1 MTKILVIED
10 EELVRNNI
18 LDLLEAENFETLAA
32 ADGKIGLELAISQTP
47 DLILCDL
54 MMPNIDGYE
63 VLKRLHLQ
71 AATATI
77 PFIFLTAITAK
88 ADLRKGMDLGADDYL
103 TKPFTRSELLNAI
116 MSRLQKRTNAL
127 KHISKVNQNP
137 AILLPEFRILKSC
150 LLRTLSQK
158 NLREFQIHYQP
169 IVDTSSGLIVAA
181 ESLVRWQSS
190 ELGLI
195 SPAELIPL
203 AESTG
208 LIIPIGEWLINNVCN
223 QTKIW
228 QDAGYQNFYT
238 TINISI
244 NQLLQPD
251 FISKILES
259 LAENNLHP
267 SSLEL
272 EIAEG
277 MIEQDMNMTI
287 NRIEKLQSHG
297 LRFAIDDFGTGR
309 SSLIYL
315 KQLPINTLK
324 IDHYFIH
331 NIDKDKQKSAIT
343 KGIIEMAHNLNLQVV
358 AEGVE
363 TRAELNIVRA
373 HKCDTMQGY
382 LLSHPLPV
390 AEFEEL
396 LLTDKRLIT
405 SISTSV

>member
-10 EELVRNNI
+10 EESVRENI
-18 LDLLEAENFETLAA
+18 LDLLEAESFETIAA
-32 ADGKIGLELAISQTP
+32 ADGKIGLDLAISEIP

-54 MMPNIDGYE
+54 MMPNLNGYE
-63 VLKRLHLQ
+63 VLKKLHLQ
-71 AATATI
+71 AVTATI
-77 PFIFLTAITAK
+77 PFVFLTARTAR
-88 ADLRKGMDLGADDYL
+88 ADLRQGMNLGADDYL
-103 TKPFTRSELLNAI
+103 TKPFTRSELLNTI
-116 MSRLQKRTNAL
+116 MSRLEKKATAF
-127 KHISKVNQNP
+127 KYISKTNKNS
-137 AILLPEFRILKSC
+137 ARFLPEFQILKTC
-150 LLRTLSQK
+150 LLKTLAK
-158 NLREFQIHYQP
+158 RNLKDFQIHYQP
-169 IVDTSSGLIVAA
+169 IVDTSSGNILAA
-181 ESLVRWQSS
+181 ESLIRWESP

-208 LIIPIGEWLINNVCN
+208 LIIPIGEWLIKNVCK

-228 QDAGYQNFYT
+228 QDAGYKSFYS

-244 NQLLQPD
+244 NQLIQPD
-251 FISKILES
+251 FVSKILTL
-259 LAENNLHP
+259 LADNNLHP

-272 EIAEG
+272 EITEG
-277 MIEQDMNMTI
+277 MVEQDVNTAI
-287 NRIEKLQSHG
+287 NRMEELQSYG
-297 LRFAIDDFGTGR
+297 LKLAIDDFGVGR

-331 NIDKDKQKSAIT
+331 NIDKDIQKSAIT

-363 TRAELNIVRA
+363 TKAELNIVRA
-373 HKCDTMQGY
+373 YKCDKTQGY

-396 LLTDKRLIT
+396 LLTDKRLIN
-405 SISTSV
+405 

>member
-10 EELVRNNI
+10 EESVRENI
-18 LDLLEAENFETLAA
+18 LDLLEAESFETLAA
-32 ADGKIGLELAISQTP
+32 ANGKIGIDLAVSEVP

-63 VLKRLHLQ
+63 VLKKLNLQ
-71 AATATI
+71 ASTATI
-77 PFIFLTAITAK
+77 PFIFLTARTAK
-88 ADLRKGMDLGADDYL
+88 ADIRQGMNLGADDYL
-103 TKPFTRSELLNAI
+103 TKPFTRSELLNAVV
-116 MSRLQKRTNAL
+116 SRLEKQTDDL
-127 KHISKVNQNP
+127 KYISKKP
-137 AILLPEFRILKSC
+137 RHSAHFIPELQVIKSS
-150 LLRTLSQK
+150 LLRTLAK
-158 NLREFQIHYQP
+158 RKLREFQIHYQP
-169 IVDTSSGLIVAA
+169 IVDACSGSIIAA

-208 LIIPIGEWLINNVCN
+208 LIIPIGEWLIKNVCN

-228 QDAGYQNFYT
+228 QDAGYQNFYS

-244 NQLLQPD
+244 NQLIQPD
-251 FISKILES
+251 FVSKILGV

-267 SSLEL
+267 SSLEF
-272 EIAEG
+272 EITEG
-277 MIEQDMNMTI
+277 MIENDVNTAISRMQEL
-287 NRIEKLQSHG
+287 RSHG
-297 LRFAIDDFGTGR
+297 LKLAIDDFGTGH

-315 KQLPINTLK
+315 KQLPVNTLK
-324 IDHYFIH
+324 IDHYFVH

-343 KGIIEMAHNLNLQVV
+343 KGIIEMAHNLDLQIV

-363 TRAELNIVRA
+363 TKAELNIIRTL
-373 HKCDTMQGY
+373 KCDKIQGY
-382 LLSHPLPV
+382 LLSHPLSI

-396 LLTDKRLIT
+396 LLTNTCLVK
-405 SISTSV
+405 

>member
-10 EELVRNNI
+10 EESVRENI
-18 LDLLEAENFETLAA
+18 LDLLEAENFKTLAA
-32 ADGKIGLELAISQTP
+32 ANGKIGVDLAVSEVP

-63 VLKRLHLQ
+63 VLKLLNSQ
-71 AATATI
+71 AITATI
-77 PFIFLTAITAK
+77 PFIFLTARTAK
-88 ADLRKGMDLGADDYL
+88 ADVRKGMELGADDYL

-116 MSRLQKRTNAL
+116 ASRLEKQTEDIKY
-127 KHISKVNQNP
+127 ISKSNKTS
-137 AILLPEFRILKSC
+137 ARFLPELQILKSS
-150 LLRTLSQK
+150 LLRTLAK
-158 NLREFQIHYQP
+158 RKLREFQVHYQP
-169 IVDTSSGLIVAA
+169 IVETRFGSIVGA

-208 LIIPIGEWLINNVCN
+208 LIIPIGEWLIHNVCN

-228 QDAGYQNFYT
+228 QDAGYKDFYT

-244 NQLLQPD
+244 NQLIQPD
-251 FISKILES
+251 FVAKLLKS
-259 LAENNLHP
+259 LAENDLAP

-272 EIAEG
+272 EITEG
-277 MIEQDMNMTI
+277 AIEQDVNTVI
-287 NRIEKLQSHG
+287 NRMQELRSHG
-297 LRFAIDDFGTGR
+297 LKLSIDDFGTGH

-315 KQLPINTLK
+315 KQLPIDTLK
-324 IDHYFIH
+324 IDHYFVH

-343 KGIIEMAHNLNLQVV
+343 KGIIDLAHNLNLQVV

-363 TRAELNIVRA
+363 TKAELNIVKALR
-373 HKCDTMQGY
+373 CDKTQGY

-390 AEFEEL
+390 SEFEEL
-396 LLTDKRLIT
+396 LLTDIRLIA
-405 SISTSV
+405 

>member
-10 EELVRNNI
+10 EESVRENI
-18 LDLLEAENFETLAA
+18 LDLLEAESFEILAA
-32 ADGKIGLELAISQTP
+32 ANGKIGIDLAVSEVP

-63 VLKRLHLQ
+63 VLKKLNLQ

-77 PFIFLTAITAK
+77 PFVFLTARTAK
-88 ADLRKGMDLGADDYL
+88 SDVRKGMNLGADDYL
-103 TKPFTRSELLNAI
+103 TKPFTRSELLNAVV
-116 MSRLQKRTNAL
+116 SRLEKQTDDL
-127 KHISKVNQNP
+127 KYISKKPKHSANF
-137 AILLPEFRILKSC
+137 LPELQVIKSS
-150 LLRTLSQK
+150 LLRTLAK
-158 NLREFQIHYQP
+158 RKLREFQVHYQP
-169 IVDTSSGLIVAA
+169 IVDASSGSIIAA

-208 LIIPIGEWLINNVCN
+208 LIIPIGEWLIKNICN

-228 QDAGYQNFYT
+228 QDAGYKDFYS

-244 NQLLQPD
+244 NQLIQPD
-251 FISKILES
+251 FVSKILEL
-259 LAENNLHP
+259 LAENSLHP

-272 EIAEG
+272 EITEG
-277 MIEQDMNMTI
+277 MIENDVNTAI
-287 NRIEKLQSHG
+287 NRKQELQSHG
-297 LRFAIDDFGTGR
+297 LKLAIDDFGTGR

-324 IDHYFIH
+324 IDHYFVH

-343 KGIIEMAHNLNLQVV
+343 KGIIEMAHNLGLEIV

-363 TRAELNIVRA
+363 TKAELDIIRA
-373 HKCDTMQGY
+373 LKCDKTQGY

-396 LLTDKRLIT
+396 LLTNTCLIK
-405 SISTSV
+405 

>member
-1 MTKILVIED
+1 MTKILVIEN
-10 EELVRNNI
+10 ENSVRENI
-18 LDLLEAENFETLAA
+18 LDLLEAESFETLAA
-32 ADGKIGLELAISQTP
+32 ANGKIGIDLAVSEVP

-63 VLKRLHLQ
+63 VLKKLNLQ
-71 AATATI
+71 ANTAAI
-77 PFIFLTAITAK
+77 PFIFLTARTAK
-88 ADLRKGMDLGADDYL
+88 LDVRQGINLGADDYL

-116 MSRLQKRTNAL
+116 MSRLEKQTEDIKYL
-127 KHISKVNQNP
+127 SKSNQHF
-137 AILLPEFRILKSC
+137 ARFVPELQILKSS
-150 LLRTLSQK
+150 LLRTLAK
-158 NLREFQIHYQP
+158 RKLREFQVHYQP
-169 IVDTSSGLIVAA
+169 IVDTKFGSIVGA

-208 LIIPIGEWLINNVCN
+208 LIIPIGEWLIHNVCN

-228 QDAGYQNFYT
+228 QDAGYKDFYT
-238 TINISI
+238 SINISI
-244 NQLLQPD
+244 NQLIQPD
-251 FISKILES
+251 FVSKLLKS
-259 LAENNLHP
+259 LAENDLHP

-272 EIAEG
+272 EITEG
-277 MIEQDMNMTI
+277 TIEQDVNTAITRMQEL
-287 NRIEKLQSHG
+287 RSHG
-297 LRFAIDDFGTGR
+297 LKLSIDDFGTGR

-315 KQLPINTLK
+315 KQLPIDTLK
-324 IDHYFIH
+324 IDHYFVH

-363 TRAELNIVRA
+363 TKAELNIVKA
-373 HKCDTMQGY
+373 LKCDKTQGY

-390 AEFEEL
+390 SEFEEL
-396 LLTDKRLIT
+396 LLTDIRLIA
-405 SISTSV
+405 

>member
-10 EELVRNNI
+10 EESVRENI
-18 LDLLEAENFETLAA
+18 LDLLEAESFEILAA
-32 ADGKIGLELAISQTP
+32 ANGKIGIDLAVSEVP

-63 VLKRLHLQ
+63 VLKKLNLQ

-77 PFIFLTAITAK
+77 PFVFLTARTAK
-88 ADLRKGMDLGADDYL
+88 SDVRKGMNLGADDYL
-103 TKPFTRSELLNAI
+103 TKPFTRSELLNTVI
-116 MSRLQKRTNAL
+116 SRLEKQTDDL
-127 KHISKVNQNP
+127 KYISKKPKHSANF
-137 AILLPEFRILKSC
+137 LPELQVIKSS
-150 LLRTLSQK
+150 LLRTLAK
-158 NLREFQIHYQP
+158 RNLREFQVHYQP
-169 IVDTSSGLIVAA
+169 IIDACSGSIIAA

-208 LIIPIGEWLINNVCN
+208 LIIPIGEWLIKNVCN

-228 QDAGYQNFYT
+228 QDAGYKDFYS

-244 NQLLQPD
+244 NQLIQPD
-251 FISKILES
+251 FVSKILES
-259 LAENNLHP
+259 LAENSLHP

-272 EIAEG
+272 EITEG
-277 MIEQDMNMTI
+277 MVENDVNTAI
-287 NRIEKLQSHG
+287 NRMQELQSHG
-297 LRFAIDDFGTGR
+297 LKLAIDDFGTGP

-324 IDHYFIH
+324 IDHYFVH
-331 NIDKDKQKSAIT
+331 NINKDKQKSAIT
-343 KGIIEMAHNLNLQVV
+343 KGIIEMAHNLGLEVV

-363 TRAELNIVRA
+363 TKAELEIIRA
-373 HKCDTMQGY
+373 LECDKTQGY

-396 LLTDKRLIT
+396 LLTNTCLIK
-405 SISTSV
+405 

>member
-10 EELVRNNI
+10 EESVRENI
-18 LDLLEAENFETLAA
+18 LDLLEAENLETLAA
-32 ADGKIGLELAISQTP
+32 ANGKIGVELAVSEVP

-63 VLKRLHLQ
+63 VLKLLNSQ
-71 AATATI
+71 AITATI
-77 PFIFLTAITAK
+77 PFIFLTARTAR
-88 ADLRKGMDLGADDYL
+88 ADIRQGMELGADDYI

-116 MSRLQKRTNAL
+116 MSRLEKQTEDIKYL
-127 KHISKVNQNP
+127 SKINKTS
-137 AILLPEFRILKSC
+137 ARFLPELQILKSS
-150 LLRTLSQK
+150 LLRTLAK
-158 NLREFQIHYQP
+158 RKLKEFQVHYQP
-169 IVDTSSGLIVAA
+169 IVETKFGSIVGA
-181 ESLVRWQSS
+181 ESLIRWQSS

-208 LIIPIGEWLINNVCN
+208 LIIPIGEWLIHNVCN

-228 QDAGYQNFYT
+228 QDAGYKNFYA

-244 NQLLQPD
+244 NQLIQPD
-251 FISKILES
+251 FVTKLLKS
-259 LAENNLHP
+259 LTENDLHP

-272 EIAEG
+272 EITEG
-277 MIEQDMNMTI
+277 AIEQDVNTAI
-287 NRIEKLQSHG
+287 NRMQELRSHG
-297 LRFAIDDFGTGR
+297 LKLSIDDFGTGR

-315 KQLPINTLK
+315 KQLPIDTLK
-324 IDHYFIH
+324 IDHYFVH
-331 NIDKDKQKSAIT
+331 NIDKDRQKSAIT

-363 TRAELNIVRA
+363 TKAELNIVKA
-373 HKCDTMQGY
+373 LKCDKTQGY

-390 AEFEEL
+390 SQFEEL
-396 LLTDKRLIT
+396 LLTDIRLIA
-405 SISTSV
+405 

>member
-10 EELVRNNI
+10 EQSVRENI
-18 LDLLEAENFETLAA
+18 LDLLEAESFETLAA
-32 ADGKIGLELAISQTP
+32 ANGKIGVELAVSEVP

-54 MMPNIDGYE
+54 MMPKMDGYE
-63 VLKRLHLQ
+63 VLKKLNIQ
-71 AATATI
+71 ATTATI
-77 PFIFLTAITAK
+77 PFIFLTARTAK

-103 TKPFTRSELLNAI
+103 TKPFSRSELLSAI
-116 MSRLQKRTNAL
+116 VSRLEKQTNSL
-127 KHISKVNQNP
+127 KYISKVNNN
-137 AILLPEFRILKSC
+137 AARFLPELQILKNC
-150 LLRTLSQK
+150 LLRTLAK
-158 NLREFQIHYQP
+158 RNLREFHVHYQP
-169 IVDTSSGLIVAA
+169 IVETHSGKIVGA

-195 SPAELIPL
+195 YPAELIPL

-208 LIIPIGEWLINNVCN
+208 LIIPIGEWLIQNVCN

-228 QDAGYQNFYT
+228 QDAGYKDFYS

-244 NQLLQPD
+244 NQLIQPD
-251 FISKILES
+251 FVSKILES
-259 LAENNLHP
+259 LTENSLHP

-272 EIAEG
+272 EITEA
-277 MIEQDMNMTI
+277 MIEQDVNTAV
-287 NRIEKLQSHG
+287 NRMQELRSHG
-297 LRFAIDDFGTGR
+297 LKLAIDDFGTGR

-324 IDHYFIH
+324 IDHYFVH

-363 TRAELNIVRA
+363 TKAELNIIRA
-373 HKCDTMQGY
+373 HKCDRTQGF

-396 LLTDKRLIT
+396 LLTDRRLIA
-405 SISTSV
+405 

>member
-10 EELVRNNI
+10 EESVRENI
-18 LDLLEAENFETLAA
+18 LDLLEAESFETIAA
-32 ADGKIGLELAISQTP
+32 ADGKIGLELAISEIP

-54 MMPNIDGYE
+54 MMPNLNGYE
-63 VLKRLHLQ
+63 VLKKLHLQ
-71 AATATI
+71 AVTATI
-77 PFIFLTAITAK
+77 PFVFLTARTAR
-88 ADLRKGMDLGADDYL
+88 ADLRQGMNLGADDYL
-103 TKPFTRSELLNAI
+103 TKPFTRSELLNTI
-116 MSRLQKRTNAL
+116 MSRLEKKTTAF
-127 KHISKVNQNP
+127 KYISKTNKNS
-137 AILLPEFRILKSC
+137 ARFLPEFQILKTC
-150 LLRTLSQK
+150 LLKTLAK
-158 NLREFQIHYQP
+158 RNLKDFQIHYQP
-169 IVDTSSGLIVAA
+169 IVDTSSGNILAA
-181 ESLVRWQSS
+181 ESLIRWESP

-208 LIIPIGEWLINNVCN
+208 LIIPIGEWLIKNVCK

-228 QDAGYQNFYT
+228 QDAGYKSFYS

-244 NQLLQPD
+244 NQLIQPD
-251 FISKILES
+251 FVSKILTL
-259 LAENNLHP
+259 LADNNLHP

-272 EIAEG
+272 EITEG
-277 MIEQDMNMTI
+277 MVEQDVNTAI
-287 NRIEKLQSHG
+287 NRMEELQSYG
-297 LRFAIDDFGTGR
+297 LKLAIDDFGVGR

-331 NIDKDKQKSAIT
+331 NIDKDIQKSAIT

-363 TRAELNIVRA
+363 TKAELNIVRA
-373 HKCDTMQGY
+373 YKCDKTQGY

-396 LLTDKRLIT
+396 LLTDKRLIN
-405 SISTSV
+405 

>member
-10 EELVRNNI
+10 ETSVRENI
-18 LDLLEAENFETLAA
+18 LDLLEAESFETLAA
-32 ADGKIGLELAISQTP
+32 ADGTIGIDLAVSEVP

-63 VLKRLHLQ
+63 VLKKLNLQ

-77 PFIFLTAITAK
+77 PFIFLTARTAK

-116 MSRLQKRTNAL
+116 MSRLEKQTTTL
-127 KHISKVNQNP
+127 KYISKANKNT
-137 AILLPEFRILKSC
+137 ARFLPELQILKSC
-150 LLRTLSQK
+150 LLRTLAK
-158 NLREFQIHYQP
+158 RKLREFQAHYQP
-169 IVDTSSGLIVAA
+169 IVDTNSGLIIGA

-208 LIIPIGEWLINNVCN
+208 LILPIGDWLIKNVCN

-228 QDAGYQNFYT
+228 QDAGYKDFYS

-244 NQLLQPD
+244 NQLIQPD
-251 FISKILES
+251 FVAKLLQS

-272 EIAEG
+272 EITEG
-277 MIEQDMNMTI
+277 MIEQDANTAI
-287 NRIEKLQSHG
+287 NRMQELQSHG
-297 LRFAIDDFGTGR
+297 LRLAIDDFGTGR

-315 KQLPINTLK
+315 KQLPISTLK
-324 IDHYFIH
+324 IDHYFVH

-363 TRAELNIVRA
+363 TKAELNVIRV
-373 HKCDTMQGY
+373 HKCDKIQGY
-382 LLSHPLPV
+382 LLSHPLAV
-390 AEFEEL
+390 TDFEEL
-396 LLTDKRLIT
+396 LLTDKRLIA
-405 SISTSV
+405 

>member
-10 EELVRNNI
+10 ENSVRENI
-18 LDLLEAENFETLAA
+18 LDLLEAESFEILAA
-32 ADGKIGLELAISQTP
+32 ANGKIGIDLAVSQVP

-63 VLKRLHLQ
+63 VLKKLNLQ

-77 PFIFLTAITAK
+77 PFIFLTARTAK
-88 ADLRKGMDLGADDYL
+88 ADVRKGMNLGADDYV
-103 TKPFTRSELLNAI
+103 TKPFTRLELLNAI
-116 MSRLQKRTNAL
+116 ISRLEKKTDDL
-127 KHISKVNQNP
+127 KYISKKP
-137 AILLPEFRILKSC
+137 KHSAHFLPELQVIKSS
-150 LLRTLSQK
+150 LLRTLAK
-158 NLREFQIHYQP
+158 RKLREFQVHYQP
-169 IVDTSSGLIVAA
+169 IVDASSGSIIAA

-208 LIIPIGEWLINNVCN
+208 LIIPIGEWLIENVCN

-228 QDAGYQNFYT
+228 QDAGYKDFYS

-244 NQLLQPD
+244 NQLIQPD
-251 FISKILES
+251 FVSKILGL
-259 LAENNLHP
+259 LAENDLHP

-272 EIAEG
+272 EITEG
-277 MIEQDMNMTI
+277 MIENDMNTAI
-287 NRIEKLQSHG
+287 NRMQELQSHG
-297 LRFAIDDFGTGR
+297 LKLAIDDFGTGR

-343 KGIIEMAHNLNLQVV
+343 KGIVEMAHNLGLQIV

-363 TRAELNIVRA
+363 TKAELDIIRA
-373 HKCDTMQGY
+373 TQCDRAQGY
-382 LLSHPLPV
+382 LLSYPLPV
-390 AEFEEL
+390 AKFEEL
-396 LLTDKRLIT
+396 LLTNACLIK
-405 SISTSV
+405 